1 MITIISP
8 AKTLDFDSEI
18 PPIDATTPQFVDQ
31 SSLVMKQLKK
41 LSKKKIGSLMN
52 LSKDL
57 VELNAHRYQMWEPNF
72 ETDAARPALFTF
84 SGEVYRGIDAK
95 SLSTDQLNWAQDH
108 LRILSGLYGL
118 LRPLDNIRPYRLEMG
133 TSLPV
138 GRKKNL
144 YQFWGN
150 QLTEALNMALE
161 ATGSAT
167 LVNLASSEY
176 FKAADFDK
184 INGEV
189 ITPVFKDFKNG
200 EYKIVMTWAKQA
212 RGRMTGFILRNGITN
227 PQDLKAF
234 EDYQYNEALSSE
246 SEWVFVR

>member
-1 MITIISP
+1 
-8 AKTLDFDSEI
+8 
-18 PPIDATTPQFVDQ
+18 
-31 SSLVMKQLKK
+31 
-41 LSKKKIGSLMN
+41 
-52 LSKDL
+52 
-57 VELNAHRYQMWEPNF
+57 
-72 ETDAARPALFTF
+72 
-84 SGEVYRGIDAK
+84 
-95 SLSTDQLNWAQDH
+95 
-108 LRILSGLYGL
+108 
-118 LRPLDNIRPYRLEMG
+118 MG

-161 ATGSAT
+161 ATGSTT